1 MRNQKPTDA
10 DQSDIAELK
19 RQLAER
25 TAERDEARAQQTA
38 TAEILEVINSSPGDL
53 VPVFDAILQ
62 KAHALCGIAHG
73 SLQLFDGE
81 CIRAAAVYGVA
92 EPLASMLRQPRPEAP
107 TVQAFLQ
114 GQRYF
119 QVNDVRESNA
129 AILRAAAQLQGAR
142 TLLSVPLRR
151 EGKLLG
157 IIVSARLEVNPFT
170 EKEISLLESFAA
182 QAVIAIENARL
193 LQELRARTDDLAESL
208 QQQTATAEVLK
219 VISRSAF
226 DLQAVLHTLVE
237 SAARLCGADQG
248 TITRQRDGKFY
259 RAETFGHSREFMDY
273 VRDIPVALDR
283 GSASGRAL
291 LAGDVVHITDVLA
304 DPEYTFNEAQRLSG
318 LRTCLGVPVLREGVP
333 VGVLSLTRSEVR
345 PFSDKQ
351 IELVKVFADQ
361 AAIAIENA
369 RLFEEVQAKTR
380 DLEEALKYQ
389 TGSANIL
396 KVIASSP
403 TDVGPVLAAI
413 VESACELCDAY
424 DAVVRL
430 KNGDNLELSAHHGSI
445 PVRGGPAGRPGFGGR
460 PRRRRAE
467 GGACPRCSLPRRRC
481 IPRNTGARAPLRPPH
496 CLVHSAAAGGRKY
509 RCHRSPAHGGE
520 PLRRQADRPAPDFRR
535 SGGDRPR
542 QRPPVR
548 RGPGAHPR
556 ACGNARVS
564 DRNKRSSQ
572 RHQPLAEQLAARHGH
587 HRPDRAAP
595 LCLGIRIDP
604 AP

>member
-81 CIRAAAVYGVA
+81 CIRAAAVHGVA

-318 LRTCLGVPVLREGVP
+318 LRTCLGVPRV
-333 VGVLSLTRSEVR
+333 
-345 PFSDKQ
+345 
-351 IELVKVFADQ
+351 
-361 AAIAIENA
+361 A
-369 RLFEEVQAKTR
+369 RR
-380 DLEEALKYQ
+380 
-389 TGSANIL
+389 
-396 KVIASSP
+396 
-403 TDVGPVLAAI
+403 
-413 VESACELCDAY
+413 
-424 DAVVRL
+424 
-430 KNGDNLELSAHHGSI
+430 
-445 PVRGGPAGRPGFGGR
+445 RPGW
-460 PRRRRAE
+460 
-467 GGACPRCSLPRRRC
+467 GALLDTVGSE
-481 IPRNTGARAPLRPPH
+481 A
-496 CLVHSAAAGGRKY
+496 VQ
-509 RCHRSPAHGGE
+509 
-520 PLRRQADRPAPDFRR
+520 RQADRV
-535 SGGDRPR
+535 GQGVCRPGR
-542 QRPPVR
+542 D
-548 RGPGAHPR
+548 
-556 ACGNARVS
+556 C
-564 DRNKRSSQ
+564 D
-572 RHQPLAEQLAARHGH
+572 
-587 HRPDRAAP
+587 
-595 LCLGIRIDP
+595 
-604 AP
+604 

>member
-10 DQSDIAELK
+10 DQSDIAGLK

-38 TAEILEVINSSPGDL
+38 TAEILEVINSSAGDL

-81 CIRAAAVYGVA
+81 CIRAVAVHGVA

-259 RAETFGHSREFMDY
+259 APRPSVIPANSWTTSGTF
-273 VRDIPVALDR
+273 P
-283 GSASGRAL
+283 
-291 LAGDVVHITDVLA
+291 
-304 DPEYTFNEAQRLSG
+304 
-318 LRTCLGVPVLREGVP
+318 LRW
-333 VGVLSLTRSEVR
+333 
-345 PFSDKQ
+345 
-351 IELVKVFADQ
+351 
-361 AAIAIENA
+361 IAA
-369 RLFEEVQAKTR
+369 RLRDAPCSQATWFT
-380 DLEEALKYQ
+380 LQ
-389 TGSANIL
+389 TCWRT
-396 KVIASSP
+396 P
-403 TDVGPVLAAI
+403 
-413 VESACELCDAY
+413 
-424 DAVVRL
+424 
-430 KNGDNLELSAHHGSI
+430 
-445 PVRGGPAGRPGFGGR
+445 
-460 PRRRRAE
+460 
-467 GGACPRCSLPRRRC
+467 
-481 IPRNTGARAPLRPPH
+481 NTP
-496 CLVHSAAAGGRKY
+496 SM
-509 RCHRSPAHGGE
+509 
-520 PLRRQADRPAPDFRR
+520 RR
-535 SGGDRPR
+535 SG
-542 QRPPVR
+542 
-548 RGPGAHPR
+548 
-556 ACGNARVS
+556 
-564 DRNKRSSQ
+564 
-572 RHQPLAEQLAARHGH
+572 LAAF
-587 HRPDRAAP
+587 AP
-595 LCLGIRIDP
+595 ASACPCCAKASRLGCSP
-604 AP
+604 